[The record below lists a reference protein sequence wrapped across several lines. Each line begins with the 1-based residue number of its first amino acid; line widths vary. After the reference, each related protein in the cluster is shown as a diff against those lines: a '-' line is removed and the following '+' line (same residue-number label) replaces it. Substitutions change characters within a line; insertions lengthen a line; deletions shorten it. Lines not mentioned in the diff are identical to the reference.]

1 LHKDQLDVKA
11 TDKTQSYY
19 GMRVNE
25 PLDHKKIKKMEGEPD
40 IKSEG
45 SDELK

>member
-1 LHKDQLDVKA
+1 MDVKA

-25 PLDHKKIKKMEGEPD
+25 PLDQKKVKNMEGEPD
-40 IKSEG
+40 LKSQG
-45 SDELK
+45 SDEF